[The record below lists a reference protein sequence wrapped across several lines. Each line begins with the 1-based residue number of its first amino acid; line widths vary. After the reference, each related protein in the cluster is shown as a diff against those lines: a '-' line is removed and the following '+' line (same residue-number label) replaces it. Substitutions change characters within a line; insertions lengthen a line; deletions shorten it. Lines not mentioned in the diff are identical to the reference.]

1 MKIIK
6 EFKVRKNQL
15 NNIFIK
21 NINSFKTSY
30 HHLLI

>member
-1 MKIIK
+1 MKIKK

-21 NINSFKTSY
+21 NINSFK
-30 HHLLI
+30 HLIIIY